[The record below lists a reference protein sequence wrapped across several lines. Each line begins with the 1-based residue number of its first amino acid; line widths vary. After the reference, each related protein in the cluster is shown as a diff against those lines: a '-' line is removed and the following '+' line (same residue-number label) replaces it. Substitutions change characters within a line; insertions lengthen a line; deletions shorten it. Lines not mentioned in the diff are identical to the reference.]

1 MTENLEPTRIG
12 TRLARNWWT
21 LALRGTLAI
30 IFGLAAL
37 FWPGITLTA
46 LVFLFAAFALG
57 GGILLAIAG
66 FKDHLGNLHGWL
78 LVIEGAIGVA
88 VGVMAFI
95 WPGITA
101 LVLLYLIA
109 AWAIITGIFE
119 IVAANHLRQEIDNEW
134 LLIAAG
140 IASLVFGILLIIWP
154 IAGALAILWVTAAYA
169 IVFGILMLLLA
180 FRLRKWG
187 EQRRLL

>member
-1 MTENLEPTRIG
+1 MTNLESLRIG
-12 TRLARNWWT
+12 KRLARNWWT
-21 LALRGTLAI
+21 LALRGILAI

-37 FWPGITLTA
+37 FLPEITLTA
-46 LVFLFAAFALG
+46 LVFCFAAFALG

-66 FKDHLGNLHGWL
+66 FKDHLTNIHGWL
-78 LVIEGAIGVA
+78 LVIEGAIGIA

-109 AWAIITGIFE
+109 AWAIVTGLFE
-119 IVAANHLRQEIDNEW
+119 IIAANHLRREIENEW

-140 IASLVFGILLIIWP
+140 IASLTFGILLIIWP
-154 IAGALAILWVTAAYA
+154 VVGALAILWMIAAYA
-169 IVFGILMLLLA
+169 IVFGVLMLLLA
-180 FRLRKWG
+180 LKLRKWG
-187 EQRRLL
+187 EQSRLL

>member
-1 MTENLEPTRIG
+1 MTNLEQLRIG
-12 TRLARNWWT
+12 KRLARNWWT
-21 LALRGTLAI
+21 LALRGILAI
-30 IFGLAAL
+30 IFGLVAL
-37 FWPGITLTA
+37 FWPEVTLTT
-46 LVFLFAAFALG
+46 LVLFFAAFALG

-66 FKDHLGNLHGWL
+66 FKDYLTNIHGWL
-78 LVIEGAIGVA
+78 LVIEGAIGIA

-109 AWAIITGIFE
+109 AWAMITGIFE
-119 IVAANHLRQEIDNEW
+119 IIIANHLRREIDNEW

-140 IASLVFGILLIIWP
+140 ITSLVFGILLIIWP
-154 IAGALAILWVTAAYA
+154 IAGALAILWIMAVYA
-169 IVFGILMLLLA
+169 IVFGVIMLLLA
-180 FRLRKWG
+180 FKLRKWG